1 LTEGR
6 NGGILKE
13 EGSCRHAVFSCQ
25 SLVAFLWSFLWAI
38 IRGGVTSYCKVRG
51 KSNSFLKKNK
61 RGAANYLLYKQLHRE
76 LGLGIFY
83 YLNYAYLI
91 CLGAFAVATL
101 FSWISLL
108 KTPITVLGIVLGIVA
123 IPVFLISHAYDNLE
137 RFGRVLVLWEPYRM
151 NGHRSVSTPLDWLF
165 GLLPLPFYLFL
176 LFNPV

>member
-1 LTEGR
+1 MPFFVINFTMLFF
-6 NGGILKE
+6 GIM
-13 EGSCRHAVFSCQ
+13 
-25 SLVAFLWSFLWAI
+25 LWFVL
-38 IRGGVTSYCKVRG
+38 RGGVTSYCKVRG

-76 LGLGIFY
+76 LGLGFFY

-91 CLGAFAVATL
+91 CLGAFAVGTL

-137 RFGRVLVLWEPYRM
+137 RFGRVFVVWEPYRL

-165 GLLPLPFYLFL
+165 GLLPLPFYLFF
-176 LFNPV
+176 LFF

>member
-1 LTEGR
+1 MPFFLA
-6 NGGILKE
+6 NLLL
-13 EGSCRHAVFSCQ
+13 
-25 SLVAFLWSFLWAI
+25 LVLDLFLWAI
-38 IRGGVTSYCKVRG
+38 IRGGVTACVRARGRSKSY
-51 KSNSFLKKNK
+51 LKKHK
-61 RGAANYLLYKQLHRE
+61 KGAANYWLYTALHRE
-76 LGLGIFY
+76 GALGCLY
-83 YLNYAYLI
+83 YWHYAYLI

-137 RFGRVLVLWEPYRM
+137 RFGRVFVLWEPYRM